1 MIEFN
6 FKTEFQLNNISKLK
20 DWLSRVI
27 SSEKYEQGDIDF
39 IFCSDEELLKINQE
53 YLNHDTYTDIITFDY
68 TSNKV
73 ISGDVFISIDRV
85 RENSNTFKT
94 GFLNELLRVMSHG
107 VLHLMGYKDKDEDDV
122 KVMRAKEEEKIKMFH
137 VEP

>member
-6 FKTEFQLNNISKLK
+6 FKTEFQLNNISELK

-39 IFCSDEELLKINQE
+39 IFCSDEELLNINQE

-94 GFLNELLRVMSHG
+94 GFQNELLRVMSHG

>member
-6 FKTEFQLNNISKLK
+6 FKTEFELNNISELK

-39 IFCSDEELLKINQE
+39 IFCSDEELLNINQE

-85 RENSNTFKT
+85 RENSNTFNT
-94 GFLNELLRVMSHG
+94 GFQNELLRVMSHG

>member
-6 FKTEFQLNNISKLK
+6 FKTEFQLNNISELK
-20 DWLSRVI
+20 DWLIRVI

-39 IFCSDEELLKINQE
+39 IFCSDEELLNINQE

-94 GFLNELLRVMSHG
+94 GFQNELLRVMSHG